1 MAFSTNDQ
9 GLIKEYLLGRLDE
22 DEQQKV
28 EERLMV
34 EDDFY
39 DEFEASKGELVEQYC
54 AGEFSKSERDW
65 FESHYL
71 ASEEGRQ
78 QYTLAVTLDSKRP
91 TPQPQ
96 PVEPQS
102 TWFERVTLFF
112 KQHPWSLASTTAL
125 VLVLMVAGLLLWR
138 GAALFRHNGPPFV
151 GGTLTSKTLNREGG
165 GDLPKRI
172 TLPADASA
180 LTLRLLL
187 PQSATTGATYRA
199 NLDTR
204 TDMKPVKVIASDAES
219 VTVEVPASL
228 LRAGEFGLT
237 LTAINSDG
245 TEQKIPGQYLF
256 NID

>member
-22 DEQQKV
+22 DEQQKI

-34 EDDFY
+34 EDDFFE
-39 DEFEASKGELVEQYC
+39 EFEASKGELVEQYC

-65 FESHYL
+65 LESHYL

-78 QYTLAVTLDSKRP
+78 QYTLAVALHSKKRP
-91 TPQPQ
+91 PK
-96 PVEPQS
+96 PVAP
-102 TWFERVTLFF
+102 TWFERITFFF
-112 KQHPWSLASTTAL
+112 KQHPWTVASATAV
-125 VLVLMVAGLLLWR
+125 VLVVLVAGLLMWR
-138 GAALFRHNGPPFV
+138 GAALFRPGGPPFV
-151 GGTLTSKTLNREGG
+151 GGTLTSKTLNRED

-180 LTLRLLL
+180 LTLSLLL
-187 PQSATTGATYRA
+187 PQPSTPGASYRA

-204 TDMKPVKVIASDAES
+204 TEVKPVKVIASDAES

-228 LRAGEFGLT
+228 LRSGEFGLT

>member
-1 MAFSTNDQ
+1 MALSTNDQ

-22 DEQQKV
+22 DEQQKI

-34 EDDFY
+34 EDDFF

-54 AGEFSKSERDW
+54 AGEFSESERDW
-65 FESHYL
+65 FERHYL

-78 QYTLAVTLDSKRP
+78 QYRLAVTLDSKKRTAKPAAP
-91 TPQPQ
+91 TL
-96 PVEPQS
+96 
-102 TWFERVTLFF
+102 FERITLFF
-112 KQHPWSLASTTAL
+112 KQHPWTLASSTAV
-125 VLVLMVAGLLLWR
+125 VLVVIVSGLLLWR
-138 GAALFRHNGPPFV
+138 GAALFRPGGPPFV
-151 GGTLTSKTLNREGG
+151 GGTLTSKTINREGG
-165 GDLPKRI
+165 ELPKRI

-187 PQSATTGATYRA
+187 PQPSTPGASYRA

-204 TDMKPVKVIASDAES
+204 TEEKPVKVIASDAES

-237 LTAINSDG
+237 LTAIDSKG